1 MHLVSY
7 NVLIISAFCEWPR
20 PCTLAS
26 AILDLRR
33 LRLLEKRKSVLLVV
47 LLLCLLAYLPRLTN
61 AATKEQETTQTA
73 GREKTDKSRAPKSV
87 VYTNKKYRFRFSLP
101 ESWRGY
107 STVVTEW
114 EGGDGGT
121 YQAGEPMPPPEKGPL
136 VLISHP
142 PSTKD
147 NPRQHILIMI
157 FTKAQWQLV
166 EEDKLIVS
174 AAPVGPYELG
184 RNSKYVFAL
193 PPRFDYAD
201 IDGRQE
207 VGEILQHHPLH
218 AF

>member
-1 MHLVSY
+1 M
-7 NVLIISAFCEWPR
+7 
-20 PCTLAS
+20 
-26 AILDLRR
+26 
-33 LRLLEKRKSVLLVV
+33 LEERKSILLVT
-47 LLLCLLAYLPRLTN
+47 LFLYLLAFLPRLTS

-73 GREKTDKSRAPKSV
+73 GREKTDKSRAAKSV

-107 STVVTEW
+107 STVVTVW
-114 EGGDGGT
+114 EGGNGST
-121 YQAGEPMPPPEKGPL
+121 YQAGEPMPPPEKGPFI
-136 VLISHP
+136 LIGHP
-142 PSTKD
+142 LSTKS
-147 NPRQHILIMI
+147 NPRQHIPIMI

-166 EEDKLIVS
+166 EEGKLIVS
-174 AAPVGPYELG
+174 AAPVGPSELG
-184 RNSKYVFAL
+184 RNAKYVFAL